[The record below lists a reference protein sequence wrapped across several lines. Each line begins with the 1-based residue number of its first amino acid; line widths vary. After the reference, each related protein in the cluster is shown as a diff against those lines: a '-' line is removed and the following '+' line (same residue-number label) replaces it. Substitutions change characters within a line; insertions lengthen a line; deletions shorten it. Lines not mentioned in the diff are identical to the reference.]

1 MSDEINRPAHYTKNK
16 IECIDYIKQ
25 QLGVNFKYHLE
36 ACVIKYLH
44 RYRNKHEDPINDLK
58 KAQWYLDRL
67 IFDICMER
75 RENEQINEN
84 KPNE

>member
-58 KAQWYLDRL
+58 KARWYLDRL
-67 IFDICMER
+67 IS
-75 RENEQINEN
+75 EQINEN
-84 KPNE
+84 KPNEF

>member
-36 ACVIKYLH
+36 ACVIK
-44 RYRNKHEDPINDLK
+44 HEDPINDLK
-58 KAQWYLDRL
+58 KARWYLDRL
-67 IFDICMER
+67 IS
-75 RENEQINEN
+75 EQINEN
-84 KPNE
+84 KPNEF